1 MPRGRGILV
10 GIRGGTRSARRGSI
24 DGKGCASS
32 VRSFAKSGI
41 TSFTRR
47 LDKVAKGAKSDTVAA
62 SSGCGEYWAV
72 GNLAMDAM
80 ARSTAVPSRADTPS

>member
-47 LDKVAKGAKSDTVAA
+47 LDKVAKGAKSDTVAVNVM
-62 SSGCGEYWAV
+62 GMVERVTV
-72 GNLAMDAM
+72 G
-80 ARSTAVPSRADTPS
+80 ARTRRRG